1 MAELL
6 FVGRDDGDLKRLG
19 LALGRAEPDWSIRH
33 VHETHAAL
41 DQLGRRSAQLVL
53 AELDGA
59 EEEYESLFSGVADA
73 CPGAIRF
80 ALVTPTDCAPPRIP
94 LAHQCL
100 AVREDI
106 SYLRP
111 ILAAG
116 LAVAERASQHSE
128 LAKLI
133 SRLHDVPSPPVLY
146 FDIREQLEAPDGNL
160 AQMAGITAR
169 DPSLVAR
176 VLKIA
181 NSGFYAL
188 PRTVSD
194 ISEAIGLIGTDSLL
208 GLVLAAHLYSGL
220 PPPGLNLE
228 LLWQHTIKVSSLARQ
243 VAQLEGGSR
252 TEQSTSSVAG
262 LLHDIGLMMLLEN
275 EPARY
280 QPLWQRSGGD
290 EAELARME
298 RDAFGVTHG
307 ELGALVLALWTLPD
321 AVVQAVANSH
331 MPAATGLSLTCRAVL
346 AAEWLLD
353 ASGSLRP
360 DEAATPPALGAMGT
374 EQLDLWLAARD
385 GLTTGFAAG

>member
-1 MAELL
+1 
-6 FVGRDDGDLKRLG
+6 
-19 LALGRAEPDWSIRH
+19 
-33 VHETHAAL
+33 
-41 DQLGRRSAQLVL
+41 
-53 AELDGA
+53 
-59 EEEYESLFSGVADA
+59 
-73 CPGAIRF
+73 
-80 ALVTPTDCAPPRIP
+80 
-94 LAHQCL
+94 
-100 AVREDI
+100 
-106 SYLRP
+106 
-111 ILAAG
+111 
-116 LAVAERASQHSE
+116 
-128 LAKLI
+128 
-133 SRLHDVPSPPVLY
+133 
-146 FDIREQLEAPDGNL
+146 
-160 AQMAGITAR
+160 MAGITAR

-228 LLWQHTIKVSSLARQ
+228 LLWQHTMNVSSLARQ
-243 VAQLEGGSR
+243 IAQLEGGSR

-331 MPAATGLSLTCRAVL
+331 MRAATDLSLTCRAVL

-360 DEAATPPALGAMGT
+360 DEAETPPALGTMGT

-385 GLTTGFAAG
+385 GLTTGSAAG

>member
-6 FVGRDDGDLKRLG
+6 FVGRADGALKQLG
-19 LALGRAEPDWSIRH
+19 AALGRAQPDWSVRH
-33 VHETHAAL
+33 VHEAAAAL
-41 DQLGRRSAQLVL
+41 EQLGRRPARVVL
-53 AELDGA
+53 AELDDDPHA
-59 EEEYESLFSGVADA
+59 YESLFTGVTEV
-73 CPGAIRF
+73 CPAAIRF
-80 ALVTPTDCAPPRIP
+80 SLVMPKDSAPPRIP

-100 AVREDI
+100 AVREDM

-111 ILAAG
+111 ILEAG
-116 LAVAERASQHSE
+116 LSVAARAADHVE
-128 LAKLI
+128 LARLI
-133 SRLHDVPSPPVLY
+133 SRLHDVPSPPALY

-160 AQMAGITAR
+160 AQMAGVTAR

-194 ISEAIGLIGTDSLL
+194 LTEAIGLIGTDSLL

-220 PPPGLNLE
+220 PPPGMNLE
-228 LLWQHTIKVSSLARQ
+228 LLWQHTMKVSSLARQ
-243 VAQLEGGSR
+243 ITQLEGGSR
-252 TEQSTSSVAG
+252 ADQSTSAVAG

-280 QPLWQRSGGD
+280 QPLWHRSGGD

-298 RDAFGVTHG
+298 RETFGVTHG
-307 ELGALVLALWTLPD
+307 ELGALVLALWTLPE

-331 MPAATGLSLTCRAVL
+331 AAAQTGLSLTCRAVL

-353 ASGSLRP
+353 SSGSLRP
-360 DEAATPPALGAMGT
+360 DPAETPMALGELGSG
-374 EQLDLWLAARD
+374 QLDGWLAARD
-385 GLTTGFAAG
+385 ELATQAAVG

>member
-6 FVGRDDGDLKRLG
+6 FVGRSEGDLKQLG

-33 VHETHAAL
+33 VHEIDAAL
-41 DQLGRRSAQLVL
+41 EQLGRRPAALVL
-53 AELDGA
+53 AELEEADGD
-59 EEEYESLFSGVADA
+59 YERLFTSIADS
-73 CPGAIRF
+73 CPGTIRF
-80 ALVTPTDCAPPRIP
+80 ALVKPLDTVPPKIP

-106 SYLRP
+106 SYLQP

-116 LAVAERASQHSE
+116 IAVAQRASEHAG
-128 LAKLI
+128 LVKLI
-133 SRLHDVPSPPVLY
+133 SRLHDVPSPPALY

-160 AQMAGITAR
+160 AQMADITAR

-194 ISEAIGLIGTDSLL
+194 ITEAIGLIGTDSLL

-228 LLWQHTIKVSSLARQ
+228 LLWQHTTKVSSLARQ
-243 VAQLEGGSR
+243 IAQLEGGNR
-252 TEQSTSSVAG
+252 MDQSTSAVAG

-290 EAELARME
+290 EAALARME
-298 RDAFGVTHG
+298 REAFGVTHG
-307 ELGALVLALWTLPD
+307 ELGALVLSLWTLPE

-331 MPAATGLSLTCRAVL
+331 KPDEPGLSLTCRAVL

-353 ASGSLRP
+353 SSGTLNLNVS
-360 DEAATPPALGAMGT
+360 DTPAALGDMVPET
-374 EQLDLWLAARD
+374 LDQWVAARD
-385 GLTTGFAAG
+385 DLAMQTAAG